1 MSKEQLL
8 KDLENKLNV
17 VNKGMFKAEAYPESA
32 VDEIKEIHAM
42 VARHDNLSPNE
53 QTAVIEEL
61 SRLRK

>member
-8 KDLENKLNV
+8 KDLENKLKV
-17 VNKGMFKAEAYPESA
+17 VNKGIFRAEAYPDSA
-32 VDEIKEIHAM
+32 EPEIKEIHAM
-42 VARHDNLSPNE
+42 VVRHDNLSPNE